1 MMTWRTRHNRVI
13 TEKSLQSVP
22 PKVAS
27 VPRVGRADVMTHLAS
42 LPPRLLFICTANRC
56 RSPLAEQLMRRA
68 LQGLGVNALVASA
81 GLLPGGFATPSVG
94 VRVAATDG
102 LDLTRHLS
110 VQVSA
115 RLVEVSDLI
124 LTMTREHAREIVA
137 LAPDAWPRV
146 YPLKQ
151 FTALLSL
158 VELPRRADF
167 RDAAEMVGAARRV
180 NSILGNPGQ
189 DAVED
194 PMGRPA
200 QVWEAVMADLRTHVD
215 QVAASF
221 APLLGRST
229 R

>member
-1 MMTWRTRHNRVI
+1 MMTWRTRPIASLRRNQ
-13 TEKSLQSVP
+13 LQSVP
-22 PKVAS
+22 PKIAS
-27 VPRVGRADVMTHLAS
+27 VPRASRADVMTHLPS

-56 RSPLAEQLMRRA
+56 RSPLAEHLMRRA
-68 LQGLGVNALVASA
+68 LQKLGVNGLVTSA
-81 GLLPGGFATPSVG
+81 GFLRGGFATPSVG
-94 VRVAATDG
+94 VRVAATEG

-110 VQVSA
+110 VQVGA

-151 FTALLSL
+151 FTALLGS
-158 VELPRRADF
+158 VDLPRRADF
-167 RDAAEMVGAARRV
+167 RDAAEMVGEARRV

-200 QVWEAVMADLRTHVD
+200 QVWESVMADLRTHVD
-215 QVAASF
+215 QVATSL
-221 APLLGRST
+221 APLLGRSN